1 MSSDVL
7 KVVSDS
13 CQERLRHVISET
25 VVAAEHRL
33 EIYRVRLCGR
43 LLVIAKYYHLNM
55 MRIRVNCLDLQWW
68 FLAQFYDVICAGSL
82 HKILVIWI
90 SWIFKVRVPAKN
102 RIY

>member
-33 EIYRVRLCGR
+33 EIYRVRLCG
-43 LLVIAKYYHLNM
+43 
-55 MRIRVNCLDLQWW
+55 
-68 FLAQFYDVICAGSL
+68 
-82 HKILVIWI
+82 
-90 SWIFKVRVPAKN
+90 
-102 RIY
+102 

>member
-33 EIYRVRLCGR
+33 EIYRVRLCVR

-55 MRIRVNCLDLQWW
+55 MRIRVNCLDLQWR
-68 FLAQFYDVICAGSL
+68 FFAQFYDDKCAGSL

-90 SWIFKVRVPAKN
+90 SYQIASTCQK
-102 RIY
+102 

>member
-55 MRIRVNCLDLQWW
+55 MLIRINCLDLQWR
-68 FLAQFYDVICAGSL
+68 FFA
-82 HKILVIWI
+82 
-90 SWIFKVRVPAKN
+90 
-102 RIY
+102 